1 MRFHPRPDWL
11 IPDRDA
17 TPEAHWLNRRQMAA
31 AMGLA
36 GIAHPLLAQ
45 TDPASLAA
53 LKAKRTVSLNE
64 DATPLKAV
72 TRYNNF
78 YEFGLDK
85 SDPSERAGSL
95 RPSPWTVKVGGLVHK
110 PLTLDVDQWI
120 AKLSLEERVYRM
132 RCVEG
137 WSMVIPWIGFPLSGL
152 LKAVEPTGAAK
163 YVRFT
168 TLADPK
174 QMPGLSVPAL
184 DWPYREGLR
193 LDEAMHPLTMLV
205 VGLYGRR
212 LPNQNGAPI
221 RLVVPWKYGFKS
233 AKSIVAIDLVERQP
247 LTSWNQ
253 SQPSEYGFYS
263 NVNPDVDHP
272 RWSQAT
278 ERRIGEFRKRQT
290 LPFNGYGDQVASLY
304 RGMDLKKFY

>member
-1 MRFHPRPDWL
+1 MRYHPTPDWL
-11 IPDRDA
+11 IAEREA
-17 TPEAHWLNRRQMAA
+17 TPESLWLNRRQIVAG
-31 AMGLA
+31 MGLA
-36 GIAHPLLAQ
+36 GLAPPLLAG
-45 TDPASLAA
+45 TDPAQLAP
-53 LKAKRTVSLNE
+53 LKSRRTIAAGDE
-64 DATPLKAV
+64 PTPLKAV
-72 TRYNNF
+72 TGYNNF

-95 RPSPWTVKVGGLVHK
+95 RPSPWTVRVGGLVHK
-110 PLTLDVDQWI
+110 PLMLDVDQWI
-120 AKLSLEERVYRM
+120 ARLSLEERVYRM

-137 WSMVIPWIGFPLSGL
+137 WSMVIPWVGFPLAGL
-152 LKAVEPTGAAK
+152 LKAAEPMGSAK

-174 QMPGLSVPAL
+174 QMPGLSLPAL

-193 LDEAMHPLTMLV
+193 LDEAMHPLTMLA

-233 AKSIVAIDLVERQP
+233 TKSIVAIDLVERQP

-278 ERRIGEFRKRQT
+278 ERRIGEFRKRAT
-290 LPFNGYGDQVASLY
+290 LPFNGYGEQVASLY
-304 RGMDLKKFY
+304 RGMDLAKFF